1 MIKSGSQSK
10 RNAWS
15 WVPSLYFAE
24 GLPYIIVMYVA
35 GVMYKR
41 LDISNADITLYTG
54 WLYLPWVIKPLWSP
68 VVDILKTKRLW
79 VVVMQGL
86 IGITFAGVAFT
97 IPVSNFFQ
105 YTLAFFWL
113 MAFSSATHDISA
125 DGFYMLGLSEHD
137 QSFFVGI
144 RSTFYRGAVL
154 AGNGLLV
161 ILAGYFEE
169 TLNNIANAWVIC
181 FFVLAGLFLFFS
193 IYHSFI
199 LPYPESDG
207 PVASGKARNFLKEYF
222 ITFILFFK
230 KEKVL
235 IVLAFILLYRLGE
248 AQLAKI
254 APLFLLDSK
263 SAGGIAL
270 STSEFGFIYGTVGTI
285 FLVVGGILSG
295 VLASKKG
302 LKYWI
307 WWMVLAINLP
317 DLVYVFLS
325 YTQTSNVY
333 LINICI
339 AIEQFGYGFGF
350 TAFLLFLIFIS
361 KGDHKTSHYAI
372 ATGFMALGMMIP
384 GMFSG
389 WLQEILGYKLFFI
402 WVCIATIPAFIVTKF
417 IPLDP
422 EFGKKSE

>member
-10 RNAWS
+10 RNAWY

-24 GLPYIIVMYVA
+24 GMPYIIVMYVA
-35 GVMYKR
+35 GVMYKKMN
-41 LDISNADITLYTG
+41 ISNADITLYTS

-79 VVVMQGL
+79 VILMQGV

-125 DGFYMLGLSEHD
+125 DGFYMLGLSERD

-144 RSTFYRGAVL
+144 RSTFYRAAVL

-161 ILAGYFEE
+161 ILAGYFEQ
-169 TLNNIANAWVIC
+169 TLNNITQAWVIC
-181 FFVLAGLFLFFS
+181 FFVLAALFLFFC
-193 IYHSFI
+193 IYHYLI
-199 LPYPESDG
+199 LPYPQSDRS
-207 PVASGKARNFLKEYF
+207 VATGETRSFIKEYLR
-222 ITFILFFK
+222 TFVLFFK
-230 KEKVL
+230 KDKIIII
-235 IVLAFILLYRLGE
+235 IVFILLYRLGE
-248 AQLAKI
+248 AQLSKL

-263 SAGGIAL
+263 EVGGIAL
-270 STSEFGFIYGTVGTI
+270 STSEYGFIYGTIGII
-285 FLVVGGILSG
+285 FLVVGGILGG
-295 VLASKKG
+295 VLASRKG

-307 WWMVLAINLP
+307 WWMLLAINLP
-317 DLVYVFLS
+317 DIVYVFLA
-325 YTQTSNVY
+325 YTQTSNLV
-333 LINICI
+333 LINFCI
-339 AIEQFGYGFGF
+339 AIEQLGYGFGF
-350 TAFLLFLIFIS
+350 TAFLLFLLFVS
-361 KGDHKTSHYAI
+361 KGDHQTSHYAI
-372 ATGFMALGMMIP
+372 ATGIMALGMMIP

-402 WVCIATIPAFIVTKF
+402 WVCVATIPGFIITKF
-417 IPLDP
+417 VPIDP
-422 EFGKKSE
+422 EFGKKN

>member
-1 MIKSGSQSK
+1 MIKSGSLSK

-41 LDISNADITLYTG
+41 LDISNADITLYTS

-79 VVVMQGL
+79 VIVMQSV

-154 AGNGLLV
+154 VGNGLLV

-169 TLNNIANAWVIC
+169 TLDNIAHAWVIC
-181 FFVLAGLFLFFS
+181 FFVLAGLFLFFF

-199 LPYPESDG
+199 LPYPKNDT
-207 PVASGKARNFLKEYF
+207 PVASGKTRNFLKEYF
-222 ITFILFFK
+222 RTFILFFK
-230 KEKVL
+230 KDKV
-235 IVLAFILLYRLGE
+235 IMVVAFILLYRLGE

-270 STSEFGFIYGTVGTI
+270 STSEFGFIYGTVGVI
-285 FLVVGGILSG
+285 FLVIGGILGG
-295 VLASKKG
+295 VLAAKKG

-307 WWMVLAINLP
+307 WWMVIAINFP
-317 DLVYVFLS
+317 DLVYVFLA

-372 ATGFMALGMMIP
+372 ATGIMALGMMIP

-389 WLQEILGYKLFFI
+389 WLQEIFGYKLFFI
-402 WVCIATIPAFIVTKF
+402 WVCVATIPAFIVTRF
-417 IPLDP
+417 IPLDS
-422 EFGKKSE
+422 EFGKRE